1 MKSNLSK
8 NFKLLLLSDFVSS
21 FGSSMTNIV
30 ITMYVYTSTKNLL
43 IASFFPFV
51 NILLKLIVSL
61 LLPKIKIKHTYKS
74 LFILGELFA
83 GGMILSFIMDKKLVL
98 YVGSFFSV
106 FRSIFSI
113 GSVSGG
119 VFADNFHRA
128 RNLCPTK
135 SFRHR

>member
-30 ITMYVYTSTKNLL
+30 ITMYVYTSTKDLL

-83 GGMILSFIMDKKLVL
+83 GGMILSFIWIK
-98 YVGSFFSV
+98 
-106 FRSIFSI
+106 
-113 GSVSGG
+113 
-119 VFADNFHRA
+119 NFMI
-128 RNLCPTK
+128 
-135 SFRHR
+135 